1 MNVTLLNACG
11 LSVVLCLGTLSTLRA
26 QDDIRELKLKDWQ
39 PRSMLVTKQTVVE
52 TPRFPVI
59 DIHNHLGGGAEY
71 LTEERVARYLA
82 EMDSA
87 GVRTVI
93 NLDGGSGQRL
103 RETIAALDQKH
114 PGRFL
119 TFAQVDFTGIDD
131 EDWSTR
137 ETERLRNSFE
147 LGARGLKFHKSLG
160 LRIRYKNGKLM
171 MPDDP
176 KLDAIYGLCGELGK
190 PIVIHVSDPAAFF
203 TPLDRFNERWHE
215 LNQHPDWLFFG
226 DQFPPRQ
233 QILDALEQAIARHP
247 GTTFISTHFG
257 NNAENLEAVAR
268 QLDRYPNLYVD
279 FDARISELGRQPY
292 TARRFFL
299 KYQDRILFGT
309 DTTPR
314 RDAFRIYYR
323 FLETDDEYFD
333 CSASHHLQGFWM
345 IYGIQ
350 LPDEVLVKVY
360 HENAERLL
368 GLTPPKPRPAE
379 WRVGRTEDFEVTGDG
394 TNTAWKDAPWLSL
407 EKRKDTNLNYTAQV
421 KLLYSK
427 TGVYVLFRGTDAV
440 INATLQSD
448 GARLWTEDVF
458 EAFFWP
464 DESSPEYFEYEIS
477 PLGYELPLLV
487 SQRDGKMFRWQPWS
501 TVDTVSRAVKK
512 KVVVV
517 DGRPRPGDRA
527 SAWSAEMFFPFEL
540 LEPLKNA
547 TPVPGTRW
555 RANFYRVDY
564 DEKPSTAWS
573 WTPVERSFHQL
584 SAFGTLIF
592 E

>member
-1 MNVTLLNACG
+1 MKVTLLNTGA
-11 LSVVLCLGTLSTLRA
+11 LLFVLCLGSLSALSA

-103 RETIAALDQKH
+103 RETLAALDQKH

-131 EDWSTR
+131 EDWSAR
-137 ETERLRNSFE
+137 EVERLRNSFE

-160 LRIRYKNGKLM
+160 LRIRDKNGQLM
-171 MPDDP
+171 MPDDSR
-176 KLDAIYGLCGELGK
+176 LDPIYGLCGELGK

-233 QILDALEQAIARHP
+233 QILDALERAVARHP

-257 NNAENLEAVAR
+257 NNAENLEAVGR

-292 TARRFFL
+292 TARRFFV

-345 IYGIQ
+345 IYGIH
-350 LPDEVLVKVY
+350 LPDEVLGKVY

-368 GLTPPKPRPAE
+368 GMTSPKPRPAE

-394 TNTAWKDAPWLSL
+394 SSAAWNEAPWLSL
-407 EKRKDTNLNYTAQV
+407 EKRKETELNYTSQV
-421 KLLYSK
+421 KLLHSK
-427 TGVYVLFRGTDAV
+427 TGVYVLFRGTDAR
-440 INATLQSD
+440 ISASLQSD
-448 GARLWTEDVF
+448 GAKLWTEDVF

-464 DESSPEYFEYEIS
+464 DESQPEYFEYEIS
-477 PLGYELPLLV
+477 PLGFELPLLV
-487 SQRDGKMFRWQPWS
+487 SQRNGKMFRWQPWS

-512 KVVVV
+512 KVAVEG
-517 DGRPRPGDRA
+517 GRPRSGDRA
-527 SAWSAEMFFPFEL
+527 TAWSAEMYFPFAL
-540 LEPLKNA
+540 LEPLHNA
-547 TPVPGTRW
+547 TPAPGTRW

-564 DEKPSTAWS
+564 DSQPSTAWS

>member
-1 MNVTLLNACG
+1 MKVTLLNTGA
-11 LSVVLCLGTLSTLRA
+11 LLIVLCLGSLSALSA

-103 RETIAALDQKH
+103 RETLAALDQKH

-131 EDWSTR
+131 EDWSAR
-137 ETERLRNSFE
+137 EVERLRNSFE

-160 LRIRYKNGKLM
+160 LRIRDKNGQLM
-171 MPDDP
+171 MPDDSR
-176 KLDAIYGLCGELGK
+176 LDPIYGLCGELGK

-233 QILDALEQAIARHP
+233 QILDALERAVARHP

-257 NNAENLEAVAR
+257 NNAENLEAVGR

-292 TARRFFL
+292 TARRFFV

-345 IYGIQ
+345 IYGIH
-350 LPDEVLVKVY
+350 LPDEVLGKVY

-368 GLTPPKPRPAE
+368 GMTSPKPRPAE

-394 TNTAWKDAPWLSL
+394 SSPAWNEAPWLSL
-407 EKRKDTNLNYTAQV
+407 EKRKETELNYTSQV

-427 TGVYVLFRGTDAV
+427 TGVYVLFRGTDAR
-440 INATLQSD
+440 ISASLQSD
-448 GARLWTEDVF
+448 GAKLWTEDVF

-464 DESSPEYFEYEIS
+464 DESQPEYFEYEIS
-477 PLGYELPLLV
+477 PLGFELPLLV

-512 KVVVV
+512 KVAVEG
-517 DGRPRPGDRA
+517 GRPRSGDRA
-527 SAWSAEMFFPFEL
+527 TAWSAEMYFPFAL
-540 LEPLKNA
+540 LEPLHNA
-547 TPVPGTRW
+547 TPAPGTRW

-564 DEKPSTAWS
+564 DSQPSTAWS

>member
-1 MNVTLLNACG
+1 MRIPLFVLLCLAAG
-11 LSVVLCLGTLSTLRA
+11 LSLHWPSFA
-26 QDDIRELKLKDWQ
+26 HSQDDIRELKLKDWQ
-39 PRSMLVTKQTVVE
+39 PRSMLVTRQSVVE

-103 RETIAALDQKH
+103 QETLAALDQKH

-119 TFAQVDFTGIDD
+119 TFAQIDFTGIDD
-131 EDWSTR
+131 EGWSNR
-137 ETERLRNSFE
+137 EVERLRDSFE
-147 LGARGLKFHKSLG
+147 KGARGLKFHKSLG
-160 LRIRYKNGKLM
+160 LRIRYQNGQLM
-171 MPDDP
+171 LPDDP
-176 KLDAIYGLCGELGK
+176 KLDPIYGLCGELGK
-190 PIVIHVSDPAAFF
+190 PIVIHVADPAAFF

-226 DQFPPRQ
+226 EQFPPRQ
-233 QILDALEQAIARHP
+233 QILDALERAVARHP

-257 NNAENLEAVAR
+257 NNAENLEAVGR
-268 QLDRYPNLYVD
+268 QLDRYPNLFVD

-292 TARRFFL
+292 TSRRFFL

-314 RDAFRIYYR
+314 REAFRIYFR

-345 IYGIQ
+345 IYGIH
-350 LPDEVLVKVY
+350 LPDEVLVKIY

-368 GLTPPKPRPAE
+368 GLAKPQPRPAE
-379 WRVGRTEDFEVTGDG
+379 YRVGRTTDFAVTGDG
-394 TNTAWKDAPWLSL
+394 SHAAWKDVPWMSL
-407 EKRKDTNLNYTAQV
+407 EKRKETDLNYTAQV
-421 KLLYSK
+421 KLLYSP
-427 TGVYVLFRGTDAV
+427 TGVYVLFRGTDAR
-440 INATLQSD
+440 ITASLQSD
-448 GARLWTEDVF
+448 GAKLWTEDVF
-458 EAFFWP
+458 EAFFWT
-464 DESSPEYFEYEIS
+464 DESRPDYFEYEIS
-477 PLGYELPLLV
+477 PLGFELPLLV
-487 SQRDGKMFRWQPWS
+487 SQRDGKYFRWQPWS
-501 TVDTVSRAVKK
+501 TVDQVSRKVQK

-517 DGRPRPGDRA
+517 DGRPRSGDRA
-527 SAWSAEMFFPFEL
+527 TAWSAEMHIPFAL
-540 LEPLKNA
+540 LEPLQNSVP
-547 TPVPGTRW
+547 TPGTRW

-564 DEKPSTAWS
+564 DSQPSTAWS
-573 WTPVERSFHQL
+573 WTPVNGSFHQI